1 MKPFEIG
8 LALTGTVSAGAYTG
22 GVIDFIIEALEQWEL
37 EKTKYRAE
45 YGDEDHSQ
53 WNVPWHDV
61 LVKGISGASG
71 GGVTCGLIL
80 NSIGKQI
87 DPVRSPTKGTVANN
101 DFYNSWV
108 NMLGI
113 DQLLQ
118 TTDLTG
124 KQIKSVF
131 NGDAIPTIADV
142 ILKKELF
149 GNKLSRKYI
158 DSHLTALITVTNLR
172 GIPYQVSFSGAD
184 KPVLYNRHTDYVQI
198 ELAADSKISDN
209 GSYVLPYN
217 TKLAQFDF
225 SYAQLKAACLA
236 TCAFPAAFKAQ
247 PFVQDPSFYY
257 QRIAAR
263 KGNLNPTETDK
274 KNEGLA
280 LPMGI
285 TNNFMCSDGGV
296 LNTEPFELLHQFML
310 PPNDNINPQ
319 APKAVLRTIIMVA
332 PLETFPEFKTKYV
345 EHDDLVHILPDDV
358 FAIREEALYSAEEIQ
373 KAFDEKIYSR
383 FIIAPVRSESATSE
397 TTCLPA
403 ITGTSLGTFGAFL
416 SRDFREHDYFLGRR
430 NAQLFLRKHFALPVE
445 ETRGNPIFDEV
456 LSSPNIKKF
465 TFYEKGIEYL
475 PIIPLCGTAK
485 EDVYF
490 PTWPQDKLDD
500 EELNRIEDLIEK
512 RVGKLIDVLISDLP
526 IWKIW
531 RLLASCVAK
540 HYEPG
545 IAEKIMCVIKNQ
557 LYKSTLASKKCN

>member
-158 DSHLTALITVTNLR
+158 DSHNYCHQPARN
-172 GIPYQVSFSGAD
+172 S
-184 KPVLYNRHTDYVQI
+184 
-198 ELAADSKISDN
+198 
-209 GSYVLPYN
+209 LPG
-217 TKLAQFDF
+217 F
-225 SYAQLKAACLA
+225 
-236 TCAFPAAFKAQ
+236 
-247 PFVQDPSFYY
+247 
-257 QRIAAR
+257 
-263 KGNLNPTETDK
+263 
-274 KNEGLA
+274 
-280 LPMGI
+280 
-285 TNNFMCSDGGV
+285 
-296 LNTEPFELLHQFML
+296 
-310 PPNDNINPQ
+310 
-319 APKAVLRTIIMVA
+319 
-332 PLETFPEFKTKYV
+332 
-345 EHDDLVHILPDDV
+345 
-358 FAIREEALYSAEEIQ
+358 
-373 KAFDEKIYSR
+373 
-383 FIIAPVRSESATSE
+383 
-397 TTCLPA
+397 
-403 ITGTSLGTFGAFL
+403 
-416 SRDFREHDYFLGRR
+416 
-430 NAQLFLRKHFALPVE
+430 FLRS
-445 ETRGNPIFDEV
+445 R
-456 LSSPNIKKF
+456 
-465 TFYEKGIEYL
+465 
-475 PIIPLCGTAK
+475 
-485 EDVYF
+485 
-490 PTWPQDKLDD
+490 
-500 EELNRIEDLIEK
+500 
-512 RVGKLIDVLISDLP
+512 
-526 IWKIW
+526 
-531 RLLASCVAK
+531 
-540 HYEPG
+540 
-545 IAEKIMCVIKNQ
+545 
-557 LYKSTLASKKCN
+557 